1 MSGML
6 RQNGLQRTAITFFLR
21 DLHIRTNTKSFYVIL
36 MLPGMKYLHLLM
48 ISDVILQYIGMYLDK
63 EYLKV
68 NHCFFSSYQTSKYQ
82 YGTNKYF

>member
-36 MLPGMKYLHLLM
+36 MLPRMKYLHLLM
-48 ISDVILQYIGMYLDK
+48 ISDVFLQYIG
-63 EYLKV
+63 
-68 NHCFFSSYQTSKYQ
+68 T
-82 YGTNKYF
+82 